1 MKITVQDNGYIN
13 RNVMEI
19 LVSDEIQRQL
29 GRYPDNIKKYIN
41 LLEVA
46 TYALNRLPALYASSQ
61 QGFNKQKLRGR
72 SEYSVQI
79 TQAVRKG
86 FATVQQDLLRCST
99 PLVDTTDEEREQD
112 IQEAKNALQELAEF
126 LPDKDVSWS
135 KLVKL
140 VKPILI
146 ELSQQSRRDAN
157 YRKIRSKSSHMWGNS
172 AYKK

>member
-1 MKITVQDNGYIN
+1 MKMTVQDNDYVN

-29 GRYPDNIKKYIN
+29 SRYPDNVKKYIN
-41 LLEVA
+41 FLEVA
-46 TYALNRLPALYASSQ
+46 TYALNRLPPLYASSQ
-61 QGFNKQKLRGR
+61 QGFNKQKLKGR

-86 FATVQQDLLRCST
+86 FAAVQQDLLRYST
-99 PLVDTTDEEREQD
+99 PLVDTAEENIEQEL
-112 IQEAKNALQELAEF
+112 QEAKNALQELAEF
-126 LPDKDVSWS
+126 LPDQDISWR
-135 KLVKL
+135 KIVKI

-146 ELSQQSRRDAN
+146 EWSHQSQRDAN
-157 YRKIRSKSSHMWGNS
+157 YRKIRSKSSHMWDNS

>member
-1 MKITVQDNGYIN
+1 MKMTVQDNDYIN

-29 GRYPDNIKKYIN
+29 GRYPDNVKKYIN

-46 TYALNRLPALYASSQ
+46 TYALNRLPPLYASSQ

-86 FATVQQDLLRCST
+86 FAAIQQDLLRYST
-99 PLVDTTDEEREQD
+99 PLVDTTEEDIQQD
-112 IQEAKNALQELAEF
+112 YQEAKNALQELAEF

-135 KLVKL
+135 KIVKL

-146 ELSQQSRRDAN
+146 EWSNQSQRDAN